1 MGIGRISNIVEVFI
15 PNPVTMAP
23 VPELRLGQ
31 EPSTEQNLSIIII
44 ISSSLGGVL
53 MMSLLCVVFVIV
65 TTRKPKAINDMNSS
79 IKSDF
84 TSYRDSS
91 SFPSY
96 TDFSSSLPS
105 TPPVM
110 QRVTDLEQILALQ
123 RTVYPVYCSA
133 AQILRRDGSEDSY
146 RGFSPP
152 SYNTHSTGE
161 ESDDASTELEG
172 IQNKALYTIV

>member
-1 MGIGRISNIVEVFI
+1 
-15 PNPVTMAP
+15 
-23 VPELRLGQ
+23 
-31 EPSTEQNLSIIII
+31 
-44 ISSSLGGVL
+44 
-53 MMSLLCVVFVIV
+53 MMSLLCVIFVIV
-65 TTRKPKAINDMNSS
+65 TTRKPKTVNDMNSS

-91 SFPSY
+91 SYPSY
-96 TDFSSSLPS
+96 TDFSSSHISSLPP

-110 QRVTDLEQILALQ
+110 QRVTDLEQILAVQ

>member
-1 MGIGRISNIVEVFI
+1 
-15 PNPVTMAP
+15 
-23 VPELRLGQ
+23 
-31 EPSTEQNLSIIII
+31 
-44 ISSSLGGVL
+44 

-65 TTRKPKAINDMNSS
+65 TTRKPKTINDMNSS

-84 TSYRDSS
+84 T
-91 SFPSY
+91 
-96 TDFSSSLPS
+96 SSLPS

-110 QRVTDLEQILALQ
+110 QRVTDLEQILAVQ

-146 RGFSPP
+146 HP
-152 SYNTHSTGE
+152 SYNTHSTEE
-161 ESDDASTELEG
+161 ESDDTSTELEG

>member
-1 MGIGRISNIVEVFI
+1 
-15 PNPVTMAP
+15 
-23 VPELRLGQ
+23 
-31 EPSTEQNLSIIII
+31 
-44 ISSSLGGVL
+44 
-53 MMSLLCVVFVIV
+53 
-65 TTRKPKAINDMNSS
+65 MNSS

-96 TDFSSSLPS
+96 TDFSSSHISSLPS

-123 RTVYPVYCSA
+123 RTVYPLYCSA

-146 RGFSPP
+146 HP
-152 SYNTHSTGE
+152 SYNTHSTEE
-161 ESDDASTELEG
+161 ESDDTSTELEG
-172 IQNKALYTIV
+172 IQNK